1 MTVRIIC
8 GGYGASGGRLIRN
21 GETVEVPDM
30 EGQRLIELKVAEA
43 VRDRTPAPAA
53 APAADPVPD
62 EPSPI
67 HAMTRKELFAEAK
80 ARGLKVGGTTP
91 NSEII
96 ALLESGESG
105 GPDLEGDG
113 LVL

>member
-62 EPSPI
+62 GI
-67 HAMTRKELFAEAK
+67 HTMTRKELFAEAK

>member
-1 MTVRIIC
+1 
-8 GGYGASGGRLIRN
+8 
-21 GETVEVPDM
+21 
-30 EGQRLIELKVAEA
+30 
-43 VRDRTPAPAA
+43 
-53 APAADPVPD
+53 
-62 EPSPI
+62 
-67 HAMTRKELFAEAK
+67 MTRKELFAEAK